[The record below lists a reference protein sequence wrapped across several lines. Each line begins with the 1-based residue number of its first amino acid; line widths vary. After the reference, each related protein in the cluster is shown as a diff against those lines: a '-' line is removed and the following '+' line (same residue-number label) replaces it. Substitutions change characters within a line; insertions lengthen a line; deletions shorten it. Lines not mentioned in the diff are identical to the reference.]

1 MDETKREVSPDRK
14 ASYYVGSAVAVIG
27 ILLFASTFVTF
38 FANFGNFDNFNDRVK
53 SEGIRA
59 FSGMAL
65 IVVGQVLRR
74 LGSLGLA
81 GSGVVLDPE
90 RARRE
95 VEPWSRMAGRIV
107 GDALSEVPRVKNP
120 QEKGDSGK
128 EVVKVRCQGCHALN
142 DDLAKYCNQC
152 GKSLQ

>member
-1 MDETKREVSPDRK
+1 MDETNREVSPDRK
-14 ASYYVGSAVAVIG
+14 AIYYVGSALVVIG

-38 FANFGNFDNFNDRVK
+38 FANFGNFDNFNDRAK
-53 SEGIRA
+53 SEGVRA

-74 LGSLGLA
+74 LGTLGLA

-90 RARRE
+90 RARKD
-95 VEPWSRMAGRIV
+95 VEPWSRMAGGIV
-107 GDALSEVPRVKNP
+107 GDALSEVPRVKDLR
-120 QEKGDSGK
+120 GRDDSGK

-142 DDLAKYCNQC
+142 DELAKFCNQC
-152 GKSLQ
+152 GKSIQ